1 MIHHLVT
8 EGTIDERILQA
19 LKDKDRSQETLINA
33 VKAQL
38 KGGEPPATACGGN
51 LAGGEVNRNKRSAQW
66 AAASIEIADMEQPP
80 ALVCSL
86 PAH

>member
-1 MIHHLVT
+1 MCPFQHNRNGKPSDMERNTHTHHLLS
-8 EGTIDERILQA
+8 EGE
-19 LKDKDRSQETLINA
+19 
-33 VKAQL
+33 
-38 KGGEPPATACGGN
+38 EPMTAGGGN
-51 LAGGEVNRNKRSAQW
+51 LIGSEVNRNKRSAQW